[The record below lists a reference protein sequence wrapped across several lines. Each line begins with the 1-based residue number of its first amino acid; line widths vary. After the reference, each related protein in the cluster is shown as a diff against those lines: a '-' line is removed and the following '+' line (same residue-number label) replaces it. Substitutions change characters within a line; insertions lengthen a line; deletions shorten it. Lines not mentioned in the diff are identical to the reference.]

1 MSNLHDT
8 ASMATTLTKK
18 AANPLFR
25 KSSVSVVLHN
35 HFAEKIYTSGS
46 PITGDVII
54 TPLRDTRFE
63 NVEITFIGLSR
74 TKVMTTQVAQRSSH
88 VFLKLTMP
96 VSDSKYPVP
105 RIFEQGRC
113 YTIPFNFVVPSQLTL
128 SACKHPSDNI
138 YVQEHHMRLLP
149 SMGGWSRDDFSPE
162 TAEIE
167 YYVRARVFGEA
178 DAGHRPEKIFE
189 AQKSLLVLPASPE
202 DAPYDI
208 TSKDVH
214 YTMTKT
220 KTIRKGMFSH
230 KLGRF
235 TASASQP
242 PAIHVSADTRS
253 ASDTAVTLQLAFE
266 PSASDIA
273 PPTVKSVAAK
283 LVSSTWYGITG
294 AKNMPDMGSRP
305 DFAIE
310 PPRIAYKN
318 SLPLFNTNV
327 DRVTWR
333 LRGTAVRRDSGY
345 SSDPAE
351 SDSNSSKKQTAQ
363 DKTAHL
369 ATLYIPFDVPAKQK
383 VLLPTFHS
391 CLVSRTYALH
401 LTVTVG
407 PTNTT
412 VSLVIPVQIA
422 VEPSDES
429 IVLDNE
435 AIAED
440 VDEYLTPR
448 VIRVPDQE
456 PVQHI
461 LPGYA

>member
-1 MSNLHDT
+1 MYCCAPIL
-8 ASMATTLTKK
+8 ACFTLVK
-18 AANPLFR
+18 R
-25 KSSVSVVLHN
+25 KRAFL
-35 HFAEKIYTSGS
+35 ETRDEQDLYLGL

-54 TPLRDTRFE
+54 NPLRDTRFE

-74 TKVMTTQVAQRSSH
+74 TKVMATQVAQRSSH

-113 YTIPFNFVVPSQLTL
+113 YTIPFNFV
-128 SACKHPSDNI
+128 
-138 YVQEHHMRLLP
+138 EHHMRLLP
-149 SMGGWSRDDFSPE
+149 SMGGWSRDDFAPE

-167 YYVRARVFGEA
+167 YYVRARVLGEA
-178 DAGHRPEKIFE
+178 DAGHRPDKIFE

-220 KTIRKGMFSH
+220 KSIRKGMFSH

-242 PAIHVSADTRS
+242 PAIHLSADTRS

-273 PPTVKSVAAK
+273 PPP
-283 LVSSTWYGITG
+283 STDPT
-294 AKNMPDMGSRP
+294 SLLS
-305 DFAIE
+305 
-310 PPRIAYKN
+310 PRIAYKT
-318 SLPLFNTNV
+318 SLALFNTNV

-333 LRGTAVRRDSGY
+333 LRGAAVRRDSGY
-345 SSDPAE
+345 SSDPAD
-351 SDSNSSKKQTAQ
+351 SDGNSSKKQAAQ

-369 ATLYIPFDVPAKQK
+369 ATLYIPFDVPAKQR

-401 LTVTVG
+401 LTLTVG

-429 IVLDNE
+429 IVLDDE